1 MGRKQTKSG
10 KIRLTEVAKLAGV
23 SPITASRFFR
33 NPEALSLSKRER
45 VDSAVKELG
54 YVPNL
59 AARALASHRTEV
71 IGVVIPSLTNNV
83 FADVLRGVYDS
94 SEGSRYSIQ
103 LANTRYSI
111 LQEEK
116 LLRLFRAQK
125 PAGLIVTGINQTAE
139 SRAILESMN
148 CPVTQIMEIG
158 DSPVDMMVGFSH
170 YDAAFAA
177 ISHILE
183 QGYRRIGFLGARMDP
198 RVQRRFEGYR
208 DAMKAASLFDPNLVV
223 TTSVPTTVTLGGTL
237 FADLLAQDARHRRG
251 LLRQRRPRARRPVRM
266 PAPADVGSPR
276 SGHCRL
282 QRSGIHGF
290 CGPLAHQRA
299 HQSLRNGPARR
310 HDGDRRDRGPPPA
323 GAGSQPWFSVDGPR
337 ELDAAK
343 HLIAVCGMDRA
354 WTENGSAIFWAELGS
369 DCSDGRRQAR
379 CSG

>member
-1 MGRKQTKSG
+1 MGRKTTKSG

-33 NPEALSLSKRER
+33 NPEALSVAKRER

-83 FADVLRGVYDS
+83 FADVLRGIYDS
-94 SEGSRYSIQ
+94 LEGSRYSIQ

-125 PAGLIVTGINQTAE
+125 PAGLIVTGINQTTD

-158 DSPVDMMVGFSH
+158 EAPVDMMVGFSH
-170 YDAAFAA
+170 YDASSAA
-177 ISHILE
+177 IAHILA
-183 QGYRRIGFLGARMDP
+183 QGRRRIGFLGARMDP

-208 DAMKAASLFDPNLVV
+208 DAMTAASLFDPNLIV
-223 TTSVPTTVTLGGTL
+223 TTSVPTTVTLGSTL
-237 FADLLAQDARHRRG
+237 FADLVARAPDIDAVFCVNDDLALG
-251 LLRQRRPRARRPVRM
+251 VLFECQRRRISVPRDLAIVGFNDLEFMASAVPSLTSVRTNRYEMGRHAVTMVIDAIEGRRPEMPVLDLGFQLMVRESST
-266 PAPADVGSPR
+266 V
-276 SGHCRL
+276 
-282 QRSGIHGF
+282 Q
-290 CGPLAHQRA
+290 
-299 HQSLRNGPARR
+299 
-310 HDGDRRDRGPPPA
+310 
-323 GAGSQPWFSVDGPR
+323 
-337 ELDAAK
+337 E
-343 HLIAVCGMDRA
+343 
-354 WTENGSAIFWAELGS
+354 T
-369 DCSDGRRQAR
+369 
-379 CSG
+379 